1 MPAGVIY
8 GDSASAGERAP
19 SASRLLLYLET
30 FRVPRKG
37 PRRARSELGRRGRFR
52 PPTTLVQSCPPRNPR
67 PASRK
72 GPTGPTLRA
81 NPCPEVTDQ
90 DCRFPLPTLIYRLEA
105 PNLGDLMRRWVQSVS
120 KQGLRLITA
129 TGSRR
134 LPPPRIATRVTSSLT
149 SFTDWRW
156 CTGHRKNCGALRP
169 PCGLSYHHPLLASYD
184 FQGSRGLKQKRK
196 LSPGPDTSGRKPDPV
211 TRARH
216 TYDPAPPGGRDRA
229 SPNTG
234 HGIIT
239 VFPFATASLPLL
251 VLLLF
256 KVFWCGHCNA
266 LTTTEKSPAETMGHR
281 KFILGLRPDSPM
293 FN

>member
-1 MPAGVIY
+1 MPAEEEPRVNPALAASEFHGRV
-8 GDSASAGERAP
+8 GSAGPNSSPIRGPTDSP
-19 SASRLLLYLET
+19 SPAS
-30 FRVPRKG
+30 V
-37 PRRARSELGRRGRFR
+37 
-52 PPTTLVQSCPPRNPR
+52 PR
-67 PASRK
+67 PASLK

-251 VLLLF
+251 VVVCKFFWVRALQCLITHHDR
-256 KVFWCGHCNA
+256 KVASGNHGTQEVYPWA
-266 LTTTEKSPAETMGHR
+266 
-281 KFILGLRPDSPM
+281 
-293 FN
+293 